1 MLTWCA
7 AVNAEELE
15 TATRQKKQRIEAQ
28 MAMRGSHGTAPLVGS
43 AGSAAPSIPADAEA
57 SAGAAATGAQAAG
70 RAMTE
75 DEEMAAAIAASLE
88 GSSGTEES
96 SDRPARVDSPAI
108 AAVELQPE
116 PAEGSANVSAMAF
129 RLPTGERVQRKFAG
143 ERSLQDAFDY
153 LQIEHGL
160 EPGSYSMV
168 RPTAT
173 LSCLQHCAAFACATP
188 LAHVAGIVTNRFK
201 NPRVTLCGRPKDFLQ
216 KNTNKTVRPHSLK
229 LV

>member
-1 MLTWCA
+1 
-7 AVNAEELE
+7 
-15 TATRQKKQRIEAQ
+15 

-43 AGSAAPSIPADAEA
+43 VGSAAPGM
-57 SAGAAATGAQAAG
+57 SAGAETLGEAAATAPPAAS

-88 GSSGTEES
+88 GSSGTEQSPGRTE
-96 SDRPARVDSPAI
+96 RVDSPAI

-116 PAEGSANVSAMAF
+116 PADGSANVSAMAF
-129 RLPTGERVQRKFAG
+129 RLPTGERVERRFSG

-160 EPGSYSMV
+160 EPGSYTMV
-168 RPTAT
+168 RQTAT
-173 LSCLQHCAAFACATP
+173 LPCLQHCVSRRLHSVSCLRSKSKLGALVP
-188 LAHVAGIVTNRFK
+188 HVSLRGR
-201 NPRVTLCGRPKDFLQ
+201 RPKDFLQ
-216 KNTNKTVRPHSLK
+216 KNTKKTVRPHSLQ